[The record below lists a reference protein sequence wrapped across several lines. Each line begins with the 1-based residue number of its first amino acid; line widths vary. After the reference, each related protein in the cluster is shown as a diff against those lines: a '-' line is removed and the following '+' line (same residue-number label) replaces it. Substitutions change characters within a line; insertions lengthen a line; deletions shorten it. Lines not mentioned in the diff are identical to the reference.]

1 VAGTLLLTEGTLTEV
16 EEKTTDAG
24 PGMPEFG

>member
-1 VAGTLLLTEGTLTEV
+1 LLLTEGTLTEI
-16 EEKTTDAG
+16 EEKTTEAR